1 MKKLLAAFLLLSFIS
16 WNSVPDKPVEEN
28 TKFNPLWYVMH
39 HTTPVFVLFARPTE
53 SSMVGISSGS
63 EVWTSERIDA
73 TTFRCSGM
81 RATVVRVP
89 DSAFQKD
96 MYGKTVVVHFAKME
110 TKWDYRFWTDRTI
123 CSGSGSCSVSSQGIL
138 QHGDRELITA
148 GTYNGGGFTNLH
160 GITFIPNTVGHTV
173 FFTGEIAWRSLDSCE
188 LAFISFVGI
197 SGNAMDMRAYI
208 NTFTASNGPIA
219 HSYLHNLYFSGVT
232 ESCIDANGLL
242 QYNPGDSTTAS
253 WLDVAFDSINEDQC
267 GLLVQGSF
275 GSPVDNA
282 GHPPAVWVRPSFT
295 RFISTGTTSTTN
307 RGTEA
312 RSIMFELIASHII
325 MIDTSG
331 LGNSG
336 DCGIFYGHGS
346 GVMSYVIK
354 IGPGPGY
361 NWRMAPTREIGRPGI
376 DWFFNCLK
384 FNTTDYGQFQVQNPD
399 TITNHFGSVD
409 EIWYTHCTA
418 GRMLSDNNYWCQ
430 GLVMGDL
437 NCTAGPVF
445 VKVHVKDN
453 FCFEVTDHASGGVGH
468 DGGFPWLERICF
480 NMGTTGSAMDTSNN
494 QYFQFLSQAGID
506 TTSTMTI
513 NGYTFPK
520 MLPKTTSLGNI
531 VTGGIA
537 VPISTTDYYGNAYGT
552 YIGYAAVG
560 GSGPVPCNPCTVF
573 PGFKYTFKH
582 L

>member
-1 MKKLLAAFLLLSFIS
+1 MKKLLSAFLLLSFIS
-16 WNSVPDKPVEEN
+16 WNSVPDKPVVEN
-28 TKFNPLWYVMH
+28 TVFNPLYYKIH
-39 HTTPVFVLFARPTE
+39 HMTPLFVILARPET
-53 SSMVGISSGS
+53 SSEIGISANTQ
-63 EVWTSERIDA
+63 VWTSERIDA

-81 RATVVRVP
+81 RSSIRRVP
-89 DSAFQKD
+89 DSSFQKD
-96 MYGKTVVVHFAKME
+96 MYGKQVVVHFDQMITE
-110 TKWDYRFWTDRTI
+110 WDYRVWSDHII
-123 CSGSGSCSVSSQGIL
+123 CSGSGTCSVTGQGTYVS
-138 QHGDRELITA
+138 GDRALIVA
-148 GTYNGGGFTNLH
+148 GSYTGGGFTQIK
-160 GITFIPNTVGHTV
+160 GVTFIPQTAGHTV
-173 FFTGEIAWRSLDSCE
+173 FFTGEIGWRGNNDSCE
-188 LAFISFVGI
+188 LAYISFVGI
-197 SGNAMDMRAYI
+197 SGSAIDMRAYDLV
-208 NTFTASNGPIA
+208 NNNNKPIK

-232 ESCIDANGLL
+232 GACIDANGGI
-242 QYNPGDSTTAS
+242 QYADSNSAE

-275 GSPVDNA
+275 GSPTDNA
-282 GHPPAVWVRPSFT
+282 GHPPGVWVRPSFT

-312 RSIMFELIASHII
+312 RGIMFELIASHII

-346 GVMSYVIK
+346 GVESFVIK

-361 NWRMAPTREIGRPGI
+361 IWRLAPTREIGRPGI
-376 DWFFNCLK
+376 DWFFNNYK
-384 FNTTDYGQFQVQNPD
+384 FNTTDYGQNQIQNPD
-399 TITNHFGSVD
+399 TITAKFGCVD
-409 EIWYTHCTA
+409 EVWYTHNTA

-445 VKVHVKDN
+445 VVVHVKNN

-468 DGGFPWLERICF
+468 DGGSPWKIRICF
-480 NMGTTGSAMDTSNN
+480 NMGTGASAMDTSNN
-494 QYFQFLSQAGID
+494 QYFPLLSQAGVD
-506 TTSTMTI
+506 TTTTMTVR
-513 NGYTFPK
+513 GYTFPL
-520 MLPKTTSLGNI
+520 MLPKVTSAGNL

-552 YIGYAAVG
+552 IIGYAAIPG
-560 GSGPVPCNPCTVF
+560 AGPAPCNPCTVF
-573 PGFKYTFKH
+573 PGFKYTLKH